1 MLATLLLTLCVTMIV
16 ARGTPVG
23 DALQRMLVEAP
34 ARQLSRISR
43 SQILFGLL
51 TLSIIVALVWLL
63 ENDGRMLVTMGLP
76 EFLGFATAIDL
87 SALLDLA
94 VVAVIAAAT
103 IRVRTV
109 VTWLSHKIA
118 PRRPRA
124 RRTRVHRLRPP
135 ANDDEERPALML
147 AA

>member
-1 MLATLLLTLCVTMIV
+1 MLIALISIWTALLIS
-16 ARGTPVG
+16 RGTPIG
-23 DALQRMLVEAP
+23 TRLHRLLVEAP
-34 ARQLSRISR
+34 ARRLSRI
-43 SQILFGLL
+43 GCGHVLL
-51 TLSIIVALVWLL
+51 AIVTLSIIVTLVWFL

-94 VVAVIAAAT
+94 AVAVIAATT
-103 IRVRTV
+103 IRFRAAGAWVRQ
-109 VTWLSHKIA
+109 KIA

-124 RRTRVHRLRPP
+124 RRVRAQHLRPP
-135 ANDDEERPALML
+135 ANDDEDRPAL

>member
-1 MLATLLLTLCVTMIV
+1 MLIALISIWAALLM
-16 ARGTPVG
+16 AQGTPIG
-23 DALQRMLVEAP
+23 NRLHRALVEAP
-34 ARQLSRISR
+34 ARRLSRIGR
-43 SQILFGLL
+43 GHILFAIV
-51 TLSIIVALVWLL
+51 TLSIIVTLVWFL

-94 VVAVIAAAT
+94 AVAVIAATT
-103 IRVRTV
+103 IRFRAVG
-109 VTWLSHKIA
+109 TWLRQQIV

-124 RRTRVHRLRPP
+124 RRTRVQRLRPP
-135 ANDDEERPALML
+135 ANDDERRPAL

>member
-1 MLATLLLTLCVTMIV
+1 MLIALLTLWMALLV

-23 DALQRMLVEAP
+23 DAMHRLLVDAP
-34 ARQLSRISR
+34 ARRLSQIGRG
-43 SQILFGLL
+43 QILFAIV
-51 TLSIIVALVWLL
+51 TLSIIVTLVWLL

-94 VVAVIAAAT
+94 AVAVIAATT
-103 IRVRTV
+103 IRFRAVGA
-109 VTWLSHKIA
+109 WLRQQIA

-124 RRTRVHRLRPP
+124 RRPRVQRQRPP
-135 ANDDEERPALML
+135 ANDDERRPAL

>member
-1 MLATLLLTLCVTMIV
+1 MLIALISIWAALLV
-16 ARGTPVG
+16 AQGTPLG
-23 DALQRMLVEAP
+23 NRLHRLLVEAP
-34 ARQLSRISR
+34 ARRLSRIGR
-43 SQILFGLL
+43 GHLL
-51 TLSIIVALVWLL
+51 LAIVTLSIIVTLVWFL

-94 VVAVIAAAT
+94 AVAVIAATT
-103 IRVRTV
+103 IRFRTV
-109 VTWLSHKIA
+109 STWARQKIA

-124 RRTRVHRLRPP
+124 RRIRVQRQRPP
-135 ANDDEERPALML
+135 ANDDEGRLAL

>member
-1 MLATLLLTLCVTMIV
+1 MLIALLTLWMALLA
-16 ARGTPVG
+16 ARGTAIGRAMYRLMV
-23 DALQRMLVEAP
+23 DAP
-34 ARQLSRISR
+34 ARRLSRIGR
-43 SQILFGLL
+43 GQILLAIV
-51 TLSIIVALVWLL
+51 TLSIIVTLVWFL

-94 VVAVIAAAT
+94 AVTVIAATT

-109 VTWLSHKIA
+109 GTWLRQQIV

-124 RRTRVHRLRPP
+124 RRPRVQRLRPP
-135 ANDDEERPALML
+135 ANDDERRPAL